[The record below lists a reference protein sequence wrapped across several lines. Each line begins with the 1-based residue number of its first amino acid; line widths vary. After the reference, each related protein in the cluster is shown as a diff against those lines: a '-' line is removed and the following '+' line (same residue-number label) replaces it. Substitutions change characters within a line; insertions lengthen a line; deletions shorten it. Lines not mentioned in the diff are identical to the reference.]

1 MPEARA
7 GGLRC
12 SSGAGPPGSPVFPV
26 MLRVRGR
33 RCLVVGGGGVAVR
46 KIESLVAEGANVTV
60 VAVAPHP
67 RLLALAE
74 TGVIA
79 LEQRPYR
86 PGEAAGFVLVF
97 AATDDR
103 EVNRR
108 VFEDAEGRGIWV
120 NVADDP
126 ELCSFHLPARVRRGD
141 LQLTISSSGEAPFAT
156 RRLRQV
162 LERRLGQEWGEWLA
176 AAAEFRRRVRCHR
189 LARGD
194 EEALFDAFF
203 SATVVPFE
211 LRCRVP
217 RAAEVEEWLASPPSA
232 ADVSDRV
239 GPPASPPVVV
249 EGTPGL
255 VSLVGAGPG
264 DPGLLTLRG
273 WRRLH
278 AADAVVCD
286 RLAEPALPPDLDDRV
301 ELHCVG
307 KVAGNHPT
315 PQEEI
320 NALLVRLARQGR
332 RVVRFKGGDPFVF
345 GRGGE
350 EGEALRLAGVPF
362 EVVPGVTAGVAV
374 PAYAGV
380 PVTHRR
386 EAVRVTFLTAH
397 ETIKS
402 DGPQVRWDLLAG
414 DEHASLVGYMGATS
428 LPAVTQR
435 LLAEGMASD
444 TPAAIIERGTT
455 AAQRVV
461 RSTLARL
468 AADAAAAGIGP
479 PALFVISP
487 AVRHATVLDWSS
499 QRPLSGQR
507 LLFPAPAGELGEA
520 ADVLG
525 AEVVECPLPATRA
538 ARLVVA
544 AAPLTGCVVASRD
557 EVELLDGERSRAGW
571 EGRVTAW
578 CRTREAAERAR
589 QLGWRHVVEAGESPA
604 AVLQAIARSRHDP

>member
-1 MPEARA
+1 MGE
-7 GGLRC
+7 C
-12 SSGAGPPGSPVFPV
+12 VFPV
-26 MLRVRGR
+26 MLHVRGR
-33 RCLVVGGGGVAVR
+33 HCLVVGGGGVAVR
-46 KIESLVAEGANVTV
+46 KVESLVAEGAHVTV
-60 VAVAPHP
+60 VAPAPQA
-67 RLLALAE
+67 RLQALAE
-74 TGVIA
+74 AGTIT
-79 LEQRPYR
+79 LERRPYR
-86 PGEAAGFVLVF
+86 PGEAGSFALVF

-103 EVNRR
+103 EVNRH
-108 VFEDAEGRGIWV
+108 VFEDAEASGIWA

-156 RRLRQV
+156 RRLRQM
-162 LERRLGQEWGEWLA
+162 LERRFGQEWGEWLA
-176 AAAEFRRRVRCHR
+176 AAAEFRRRVRRLR
-189 LARGD
+189 LAPGD

-203 SATVVPFE
+203 AATVLPSE

-217 RAAEVEEWLASPPSA
+217 SAAEVKAWLGATPATVDASGGIDGLTVPKVEA
-232 ADVSDRV
+232 A
-239 GPPASPPVVV
+239 
-249 EGTPGL
+249 GTPGL

-278 AADAVVCD
+278 AADAVVYD
-286 RLAEPALPPDLDDRV
+286 RLAEPALPPDLDDRI

-320 NALLVRLARQGR
+320 NGLLVRLARQGK

-350 EGEALRLAGVPF
+350 EGEALAQAGVPF

-402 DGPQVRWDLLAG
+402 DGPQVRWDLLAR
-414 DEHASLVGYMGATS
+414 DAHASIVGYMGVTS
-428 LPAVTQR
+428 LPTITER
-435 LLAEGMASD
+435 LLAEGMAPE

-461 RSTLARL
+461 SSTLHRL
-468 AADAAAAGIGP
+468 AADAAAAGIAP

-487 AVRHATVLDWSS
+487 AVRHRAVLDWFSH
-499 QRPLSGQR
+499 RPLAGER
-507 LLFPAPAGELGEA
+507 LLLPAPSGELA
-520 ADVLG
+520 DALDVLG
-525 AEVVECPLPATRA
+525 AEVIECPLPLTQAT
-538 ARLVVA
+538 RLVVA
-544 AAPLTGCVVASRD
+544 AAPLSGCVLSSRD

-589 QLGWRHVVEAGESPA
+589 QLGWRDVEEVGESPA
-604 AVLQAIARSRHDP
+604 AVLRALGGRRCGG

>member
-1 MPEARA
+1 M
-7 GGLRC
+7 
-12 SSGAGPPGSPVFPV
+12 
-26 MLRVRGR
+26 
-33 RCLVVGGGGVAVR
+33 AVR
-46 KIESLVAEGANVTV
+46 KVESLVAEGASVTV
-60 VAVAPHP
+60 VAPAPQP
-67 RLLALAE
+67 RLEVLAE
-74 TGVIA
+74 AGTIG
-79 LEQRPYR
+79 LERRPYR
-86 PGEAAGFVLVF
+86 PREAAGFVLVF

-108 VFEDAEGRGIWV
+108 VFEDAEASGIWA

-126 ELCSFHLPARVRRGD
+126 ELCSFHLPARVRRGE

-162 LERRLGQEWGEWLA
+162 LERRFGQEWGEWLA
-176 AAAEFRRRVRCHR
+176 AAAEYRRRVRR
-189 LARGD
+189 LGLKPG
-194 EEALFDAFF
+194 EEEGLYDTFF
-203 SATVVPFE
+203 SATIAASE

-217 RAAEVEEWLASPPSA
+217 RTAEVKEWLGAPIADIEAAEVSTERAPLS
-232 ADVSDRV
+232 
-239 GPPASPPVVV
+239 V
-249 EGTPGL
+249 ERKGAPGL

-286 RLAEPALPPDLDDRV
+286 RLAEPALPPDLEDRV
-301 ELHCVG
+301 EMHCVG

-315 PQEEI
+315 PQGEI
-320 NALLVRLARQGR
+320 NALLVRLARQGK

-350 EGEALRLAGVPF
+350 EGEALKLAGVPF

-402 DGPQVRWDLLAG
+402 DGPQVRWDLLAR
-414 DEHASLVGYMGATS
+414 DEHASTVGYMGVTS

-435 LLAEGMASD
+435 LLAEGMAPD

-461 RSTLARL
+461 RSTLQRL
-468 AADAAAAGIGP
+468 AGDAVGANIAP

-487 AVRHATVLDWSS
+487 AVRHGVVLDWFSG
-499 QRPLSGQR
+499 RPLAGQR
-507 LLFPAPAGELGEA
+507 LLIPAEAGEL
-520 ADVLG
+520 ADALDVGG
-525 AEVVECPLPATRA
+525 AEVVECPLPLTRA

-544 AAPLTGCVVASRD
+544 AAPLTGCVLSTRD
-557 EVELLDGERSRAGW
+557 EVEVLDGERSRAGW

-578 CRTREAAERAR
+578 CRSREAAERAL
-589 QLGWRHVVEAGESPA
+589 QLGWRYVEELGESPA
-604 AVLQAIARSRHDP
+604 AVLRALAGSRRGR

>member
-1 MPEARA
+1 M
-7 GGLRC
+7 
-12 SSGAGPPGSPVFPV
+12 FPV
-26 MLRVRGR
+26 MLSVRGR

-46 KIESLVAEGANVTV
+46 KVESLVAEGANVTV
-60 VAVAPHP
+60 VALAPQP
-67 RLLALAE
+67 RLEALAE
-74 TGVIA
+74 AGTIG
-79 LEQRPYR
+79 LMRRPYR
-86 PGEAAGFVLVF
+86 PGEATEFVLVF

-108 VFEDAEGRGIWV
+108 VFEDADAAGIWA

-126 ELCSFHLPARVRRGD
+126 ELCSFHLPARVRRGE

-176 AAAEFRRRVRCHR
+176 AAGEFRRRVRR
-189 LARGD
+189 LGLPPGS
-194 EEALFDAFF
+194 EEELFDGFF
-203 SATVVPFE
+203 AATVSPSV
-211 LRCRVP
+211 LCCRVP
-217 RAAEVEEWLASPPSA
+217 LSEEVEAWLGAPCDPEETPENPGTNETLA
-232 ADVSDRV
+232 
-239 GPPASPPVVV
+239 G
-249 EGTPGL
+249 EGEGAPGL

-264 DPGLLTLRG
+264 DPGLLTMRG
-273 WRRLH
+273 RRRLL

-286 RLAEPALPPDLDDRV
+286 RLAEPALPPDLADRV
-301 ELHCVG
+301 EIHCVG

-315 PQEEI
+315 PQSEI
-320 NALLVRLARQGR
+320 NSLLVRLARQGK

-350 EGEALRLAGVPF
+350 EGEALKEAGVPF

-397 ETIKS
+397 ETIKT
-402 DGPQVRWDLLAG
+402 DGPQVRWDLLAR
-414 DEHASLVGYMGATS
+414 DEHATIVGYMGVTS

-435 LLAEGMASD
+435 LLAEGMAAD

-461 RSTLARL
+461 TSTLARL
-468 AADAAAAGIGP
+468 AGDAAGAGIEP

-487 AVRHATVLDWSS
+487 AVRHAVALDWFST
-499 QRPLSGQR
+499 RPLAGQR
-507 LLFPAPAGELGEA
+507 LLVPAPASDMTDIL
-520 ADVLG
+520 DVLG
-525 AEVVECPLPATRA
+525 ADVVECPLPATRA
-538 ARLVVA
+538 ARLVIGA
-544 AAPLTGCVVASRD
+544 SPLTGCVLSTGD
-557 EVELLDGERSRAGW
+557 EVDLLEGERSRPGW
-571 EGRVTAW
+571 EGRVVAW
-578 CRTREAAERAR
+578 CRSRGAAERAR
-589 QLGWRHVVEAGESPA
+589 QLGWRQVEESGESVA
-604 AVLQAIARSRHDP
+604 ELVQALAGRRHAP